1 MIMSELFRIAIDG
14 PSGSGKSTIAKLIA
28 DKLKMTYVDTGA
40 MYRAIA
46 YKLKQE
52 IPYITD
58 INLNTIKGK
67 EEYRLIEKIIKD
79 TDIDMS
85 EGCIRIDNVTVGDE
99 IRTPEI
105 SMLASGIS
113 KLSIIREFLGEIQ
126 RRIAAGSN
134 VVMDGR
140 DIGTNIIKDAELK
153 IYLTASPEVRAMRRV
168 RQLSEQGKS
177 IEYEETLKDII
188 YRDNQDQTRELNP
201 LMKAKDAV
209 IIDTSDMDIG
219 EVVNLIIEKASERNK
234 KA

>member
-1 MIMSELFRIAIDG
+1 
-14 PSGSGKSTIAKLIA
+14 
-28 DKLKMTYVDTGA
+28 
-40 MYRAIA
+40 
-46 YKLKQE
+46 
-52 IPYITD
+52 
-58 INLNTIKGK
+58 
-67 EEYRLIEKIIKD
+67 
-79 TDIDMS
+79 MS

-126 RRIAAGSN
+126 RRIAGGSN

-168 RQLSEQGKS
+168 RQLSEQSKS